1 MATQSTDRFDIVPD
15 DLLRTGAHRAA
26 PKAGR
31 GWIAFAWAAL
41 ATGVL
46 VAAGLFGLAVIRGTI
61 DLPFISPSAGATV
74 APTSTSTPTPTP
86 TSTATPTPTA
96 EAKINPALAI
106 TVLNGT
112 KTKGLA
118 ATVGDNLLKQGWSGA
133 SSGIGTRGNASSS
146 DITKT
151 VVYYGDAA
159 NVSAARA
166 MVVSLKVG
174 ELRFSPEF
182 PKSPITVVV
191 GSDYVPPAA

>member
-1 MATQSTDRFDIVPD
+1 MATQSTDRFDSVPD

-26 PKAGR
+26 PKRGR
-31 GWIAFAWAAL
+31 GWVAFAWAAL

-61 DLPFISPSAGATV
+61 NLPFTSPSAAATV
-74 APTSTSTPTPTP
+74 KPTSTPTP

-96 EAKINPALAI
+96 AAKINPALAI
-106 TVLNGT
+106 TILNGT

-118 ATVGDNLLKQGWSGA
+118 AAVGDTLVKQGWSGA

-166 MVVSLKVG
+166 MVLSLKVG
-174 ELRFSPEF
+174 ELRLSPEF
-182 PKSPITVVV
+182 PKSPITVVL

>member
-1 MATQSTDRFDIVPD
+1 MPTTSTDRFDSVPD

-26 PKAGR
+26 PKSGR

-46 VAAGLFGLAVIRGTI
+46 VAAGLFGLAVIRGSI
-61 DLPFISPSAGATV
+61 ALPFTSASAAST
-74 APTSTSTPTPTP
+74 AKPTSTPTSP
-86 TSTATPTPTA
+86 STVTPTPTA

-106 TVLNGT
+106 TILNGT

-118 ATVGDNLLKQGWSGA
+118 ALAGDSLLKQGWSGA
-133 SSGIGTRGNASSS
+133 SSRIGTRGNASSS

-166 MVVSLKVG
+166 MALSLKVG
-174 ELRFSPEF
+174 EIRLSPEF
-182 PKSPITVVV
+182 PKSPITVVL